1 MDKTAA
7 SATTAATYQRMEYA
21 PPPSSR
27 PATSTTNPLR
37 PSPEFDAERLRAQER
52 STLDTARDS
61 TYQPSSPYRQQTFDA
76 RFGQVGV
83 TLDVKA

>member
-7 SATTAATYQRMEYA
+7 SATTAAAFNRISYA
-21 PPPSSR
+21 PPPSTR
-27 PATSTTNPLR
+27 PATSTTDPVR
-37 PSPEFDAERLRAQER
+37 PSPAFDAASQRAQER
-52 STLDTARDS
+52 ATLDTSRDS
-61 TYQPSSPYRQQTFDA
+61 TYQPSSQYRQQTFDA

>member
-1 MDKTAA
+1 
-7 SATTAATYQRMEYA
+7 MEYA

-52 STLDTARDS
+52 ATLDTARDS

>member
-1 MDKTAA
+1 MDKTVA
-7 SATTAATYQRMEYA
+7 SATTAATYQRIEYA

-27 PATSTTNPLR
+27 PATSTTDPVR
-37 PSPEFDAERLRAQER
+37 PSPAFDAASLRAQER
-52 STLDTARDS
+52 ATLDTTRDS
-61 TYQPSSPYRQQTFDA
+61 TYQPSNSYRQQTFDA

>member
-7 SATTAATYQRMEYA
+7 SATTAAAYQQVAYS

-27 PATSTTNPLR
+27 PATSTTNPVR
-37 PSPEFDAERLRAQER
+37 PSPEFDAVGQRALERATVDD
-52 STLDTARDS
+52 SRDS
-61 TYQPSSPYRQQTFDA
+61 TYQPSNQYRQQTFDA

>member
-7 SATTAATYQRMEYA
+7 SATTAATYQRIAYV
-21 PPPSSR
+21 PSPSTR
-27 PATSTTNPLR
+27 PATSTTNPVR
-37 PSPEFDAERLRAQER
+37 PSPEFDAARQRAQER
-52 STLDTARDS
+52 ATPDDTRDS
-61 TYQPSSPYRQQTFDA
+61 SYQPQRSYRQQTFGA

>member
-7 SATTAATYQRMEYA
+7 SATTAATYNRISYA
-21 PPPSSR
+21 PPPSTR
-27 PATSTTNPLR
+27 PATSTINPLR
-37 PSPEFDAERLRAQER
+37 QSPAFDAASQRAQER
-52 STLDTARDS
+52 ATPAARDS
-61 TYQPSSPYRQQTFDA
+61 TYQPDRSNVQQTFGA